1 MKAKVINAT
10 AKSIE
15 LALLSLAI
23 CGLVIAIINLCT
35 GNFGSTA
42 CFEF

>member
-1 MKAKVINAT
+1 MKTKVVNAA

-23 CGLVIAIINLCT
+23 GGLAIAIINLCT
-35 GNFGSTA
+35 GNFGSSA

>member
-1 MKAKVINAT
+1 MKAKIILGT

-15 LALLSLAI
+15 LALLSLAVG
-23 CGLVIAIINLCT
+23 GLVIAIINLCT
-35 GNFGSTA
+35 GNFGSSA

>member
-10 AKSIE
+10 TKSIE
-15 LALLSLAI
+15 LSLLAMAI
-23 CGLVIAIINLCT
+23 GGLVIAIINLCT

-42 CFEF
+42 CFEI